1 MQPTRRLCLCAS
13 LAVATLL
20 CAGQRTFAETL
31 TITSSPPGATVEID
45 GIAAGE
51 TPYRV
56 EYPGGYF
63 HKTHTVFSTRLEHAI
78 ILRVSKEGYLPQ
90 QMTITSGPYEWIGLT
105 GKRHGTYFLLK
116 SARFDVRLEAI
127 HEAETDALAPGA
139 RAGPLRV
146 RSEGRDSS
154 VSGASASMAR
164 VKIASEPSGADI
176 YVDGKFV
183 GQTPSTIHLV
193 TGEHRIEV
201 KCDGRAI
208 WQRDLEVLKESDL
221 TLHAVLEAKQH

>member
-13 LAVATLL
+13 LAAAALL
-20 CAGQRTFAETL
+20 CAGQRTFAEAL

-90 QMTITSGPYEWIGLT
+90 QMTITSGPYEWIGIT

-116 SARFDVRLEAI
+116 SAHFEVRLEAI

-154 VSGASASMAR
+154 VSGAGASTAR

-221 TLHAVLEAKQH
+221 TLRAVLEAKQH